1 MSKKFTIAGSLAVTE
16 DLSVKNLTV
25 TGKTTTENQE
35 TLSVKDN
42 LIITNAEGVDLQ
54 SLLSGLAI
62 RKDSLSAYGIVYD
75 PSDDSVKL
83 GLGSIVEGE
92 FKFDE
97 NEGLPVVV
105 RGDLVDGNL
114 VQFSSTGNKLVDSG
128 KGISELVT
136 FTDYATNSTPGTIIV
151 GGISRG
157 LYIGPNGILTTY
169 SAGPTDIDEKTN
181 VYKPITPKVLNY
193 AVKVGVTTNTETLS
207 DTEKTDAC
215 KWLGAIPNA
224 IPSQRNYSDGKLL
237 GFNSADA
244 LTYTQIITG
253 ASGDE
258 KLLQYTIPIR
268 GETGVIYGATP
279 TTDWGLTPK
288 KYVDEAIAS
297 AAGTKVLVGGEAV
310 AEFDADTKV
319 GFTDYAISKADKNG
333 AFKAGVVRMNENNAG
348 MQVTPD
354 GYLQLAIA
362 TPVGLTLRNQTG
374 IVASNRAP
382 IAMGNLNIAVIA
394 ALTDDKRII
403 MTDEEKSVACET
415 LGAVKAQNP
424 TFDEGATRGYVYFI
438 NTSKEQVVK
447 PVQIQSNAD
456 TIPLRNPNGNF
467 YVGTPTLDYECV
479 NKGYA
484 EANFVAKPTVGNSVP
499 YFDNLLRQA
508 PVLIAESG
516 KAQAYR
522 LMRYNINGC
531 ITVGAPVNA
540 TDATNK
546 EYVDSK
552 VPNYR
557 LIQDITLEEDI
568 QQIDISTDKDG
579 NTLKLKSVFITFFG
593 TFTGT
598 AGSRSLKL
606 AYNGGSIYQ
615 MYSPVNARIGENQF
629 HFIKSERL
637 NIPDR
642 NIFVSQF
649 PQGLGLVGN
658 GAYNAIQGLSDM
670 HSNLRCDYAEA
681 QTIRT
686 INRIQ
691 YGQANATNGL
701 MAAGSRIFIWGIDDD
716 E

>member
-16 DLSVKNLTV
+16 DISVKNLTV

-128 KGISELVT
+128 KAVSELVT

-181 VYKPITPKVLNY
+181 VYKPITPKVLDY
-193 AVKVGVTTNTETLS
+193 AVKVGLTTNTETLS

-224 IPSQRNYSDGKLL
+224 IPTGRNFGDGKLL
-237 GFNSADA
+237 AFNTNDV

-297 AAGTKVLVGGEAV
+297 AAGTKVLVGGKAV

-319 GFTDYAISKADKNG
+319 GFTDIASTTKVGLVK
-333 AFKAGVVRMNENNAG
+333 NAG
-348 MQVTPD
+348 EIYGIRINPD
-354 GYLQLAIA
+354 NGGISLAPIDNSEIEA
-362 TPVGLTLRNQTG
+362 KSVNKA
-374 IVASNRAP
+374 IKASN
-382 IAMGNLNIAVIA
+382 LDYAVKVGITTNTET
-394 ALTDDKRII
+394 L
-403 MTDEEKSVACET
+403 TDEEKDSACAWI
-415 LGAVKAQNP
+415 GAVPRYIGESGFVRTYVWN
-424 TFDEGATRGYVYFI
+424 GAKKVHETMVISTDGGAGHIPFY
-438 NTSKEQVVK
+438 
-447 PVQIQSNAD
+447 SNS
-456 TIPLRNPNGNF
+456 
-467 YVGTPTLDYECV
+467 
-479 NKGYA
+479 
-484 EANFVAKPTVGNSVP
+484 VGNDVVRSFLVSGVP
-499 YFDNLLRQA
+499 TRPYHVA
-508 PVLIAESG
+508 
-516 KAQAYR
+516 
-522 LMRYNINGC
+522 
-531 ITVGAPVNA
+531 
-540 TDATNK
+540 NK
-546 EYVDSK
+546 LYVDTK

-579 NTLKLKSVFITFFG
+579 NPLKLKGVFITFFG
-593 TFTGT
+593 EFTGT
-598 AGSRSLKL
+598 AGSRAFKL
-606 AYNGGSIYQ
+606 AYNGGGVYQ
-615 MYSPVNARIGENQF
+615 MYSAVNARIGENQF

-649 PQGLGLVGN
+649 PKGLGLVGN
-658 GAYNAIQGLSDM
+658 GSYNAIQGLADMNSDM
-670 HSNLRCDYAEA
+670 RCDYAEA

-691 YGQANATNGL
+691 YGQANETNGL